1 MKALK
6 TTLLLPIFASAAL
19 ADSATIIRKSDMQQ
33 AAATAQ
39 QETVATTQEAVA
51 PKQEIVDPSL
61 ASSEQ
66 VTAQDS
72 AVAPVDGE
80 QVAIPQEQLEESGY
94 KAIGVLFD
102 VNVGTLGAGFSV
114 GYEFNKYLKARVRAG
129 FMSYDYDDTWSD
141 VDVLGEF
148 NGNNM
153 GIMLDYHPFGGSFRL
168 TTGLTI
174 SDLAISVNGAMD
186 KRLYSEHIGK
196 TYEFGGYTFIIKDE
210 DVTAKAEYKWNKVQP
225 YLGIGWSSDG
235 EGDAEVYFTFDMG
248 VNFMGTGE
256 LSISHTGG
264 ADVITPSGERTEI
277 SNEILEDAV
286 REEGKDFFDIA
297 DDICVYPVIQLGL
310 GIRF

>member
-19 ADSATIIRKSDMQQ
+19 ADSATIIKKDDVQVS
-33 AAATAQ
+33 ATPA
-39 QETVATTQEAVA
+39 QEAVA

-80 QVAIPQEQLEESGY
+80 QVAIPQEQLEEPGY
-94 KAIGVLFD
+94 KALGVLFD
-102 VNVGTLGAGFSV
+102 INVGTLGAGFSV

-129 FMSYDYDDTWSD
+129 FLSYDYEDTWSD

-148 NGNNM
+148 TGNNM
-153 GIMLDYHPFGGSFRL
+153 GIMLDYHPFGGRFRL
-168 TTGLTI
+168 TTGVTI
-174 SDLAISVNGAMD
+174 SDLAVSVNGSMD
-186 KRLYSEHIGK
+186 KRYYAEHIDK
-196 TYEFGGYTFIIKDE
+196 TYEFGGYVFKLKDE
-210 DVTAKAEYKWNKVQP
+210 DITAKAEYKWNKVQP

-256 LSISHTGG
+256 LSVSYTGG
-264 ADVITPSGERTEI
+264 AEVTTPDGKKTEI
-277 SNEILEDAV
+277 SNEILENAI

>member
-6 TTLLLPIFASAAL
+6 TTLLLPLFASAAL
-19 ADSATIIRKSDMQQ
+19 ADSATIIKTDAPQTNTTPSL
-33 AAATAQ
+33 
-39 QETVATTQEAVA
+39 ETTA

-72 AVAPVDGE
+72 AIAPVEGE
-80 QVAIPQEQLEESGY
+80 NEAIPQELLEESGY

-129 FMSYDYDDTWSD
+129 FLSYDYDDTWSD

-148 NGNNM
+148 TGNNM
-153 GIMLDYHPFGGSFRL
+153 GLMLDYHPFGGRFRL

-174 SDLAISVNGAMD
+174 SDLAVEVNGSMD
-186 KRLYSEHIGK
+186 RRYYAEHIGK
-196 TYEFGGYTFIIKDE
+196 RYEFGGYTFIVRDE

-248 VNFMGTGE
+248 VNFMGTGN

-264 ADVITPSGERTEI
+264 ADVISPSGERTEI
-277 SNEILEDAV
+277 SNQILEEAV